1 MPVILPSI
9 PDWICPHCFESNEAF
24 GPARCQ
30 HCSLTM
36 LSDAEQQHRME
47 NARPAA
53 EQLTSIFSAAQSGKI
68 NFQEIQPQIDA
79 IAPLI
84 TLQPEWA
91 RWLEPAGKQMAEW
104 EGVELAYRRQWRSH
118 LLILGLL
125 ILAPILV
132 GWISADWMLVGL
144 LSLPIAGWAWI
155 GLFEFR
161 RKNKP

>member
-1 MPVILPSI
+1 MSVILSSI
-9 PDWICPHCFESNEAF
+9 PAWKCPHCFGPNEAF
-24 GPARCQ
+24 GSARCQ

-36 LSDAEQQHRME
+36 LSDAEQHHRIKT
-47 NARPAA
+47 AQPAA
-53 EQLTSIFSAAQSGKI
+53 AYLTGVFSSAQSDNI
-68 NFQEIQPQIDA
+68 NFLEIQPQLDA
-79 IAPLI
+79 IAPLT

-91 RWLEPAGKQMAEW
+91 AWLEPVQQRMAVWKGAES
-104 EGVELAYRRQWRSH
+104 AYRRQWRSH

-132 GWISADWMLVGL
+132 GWMSADWTLVGL
-144 LSLPIAGWAWI
+144 LCLPVAGWAWI

>member
-1 MPVILPSI
+1 MPVILSPI
-9 PDWICPHCFESNEAF
+9 PDWKCPLCFGPNDAF
-24 GPARCQ
+24 GSARCQ

-36 LSDAEQQHRME
+36 LSDAEQQHRIKT
-47 NARPAA
+47 AQPAA
-53 EQLTSIFSAAQSGKI
+53 LYLTEIFSSTQSENI
-68 NFQEIQPQIDA
+68 NFREIQPQIDV
-79 IAPLI
+79 IAPLT

-91 RWLEPAGKQMAEW
+91 TWLEPARRQMTEWRSAEA
-104 EGVELAYRRQWRSH
+104 AYRQQWKSH
-118 LLILGLL
+118 LLILGVL

-132 GWISADWMLVGL
+132 GWMSADWTLVGL

>member
-1 MPVILPSI
+1 MPVTLSSI
-9 PDWICPHCFESNEAF
+9 PDWICPHCFGANEAF

-36 LSDAEQQHRME
+36 LSDAEQHHRITI
-47 NARPAA
+47 ARPAV
-53 EQLTSIFSAAQSGKI
+53 EQLTSVFSPAQSGKN
-68 NFQEIQPQIDA
+68 NFQEIQPQVDA
-79 IAPLI
+79 ITLLT

-91 RWLEPAGKQMAEW
+91 KWLSPVGKQMAEW
-104 EGVELAYRRQWRSH
+104 KDVETAYRRQWRSH

-125 ILAPILV
+125 ILVPILV
-132 GWISADWMLVGL
+132 GWMSADWMLVGL

>member
-1 MPVILPSI
+1 MPFILSSI
-9 PDWICPHCFESNEAF
+9 PAWKCPHCFGPNEAF
-24 GPARCQ
+24 GSERCQ

-36 LSDAEQQHRME
+36 LSNAEQHHRIEIAQPAVQHLIE
-47 NARPAA
+47 V
-53 EQLTSIFSAAQSGKI
+53 FSSDQSDKI

-79 IAPLI
+79 ITPLI

-91 RWLEPAGKQMAEW
+91 TWLEPARRQMAEW
-104 EGVELAYRRQWRSH
+104 RGAEAAYRRQWNSH
-118 LLILGLL
+118 LFILGVL

-132 GWISADWMLVGL
+132 GWMSADWTLVGL